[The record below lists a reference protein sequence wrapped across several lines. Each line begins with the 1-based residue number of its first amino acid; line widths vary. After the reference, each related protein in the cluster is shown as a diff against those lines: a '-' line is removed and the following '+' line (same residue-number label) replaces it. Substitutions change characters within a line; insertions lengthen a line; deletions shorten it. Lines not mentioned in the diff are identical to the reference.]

1 MTLDPTFLSGF
12 TLVLTGLAGAFLAA
26 LWVALVVWTY
36 RDMRSRHRDRLVSIL
51 AAVMVALL
59 NLPGVL
65 VYLILRPAR
74 TLEEEYQQTL
84 EEEALLQSIE
94 DQSVCPG
101 CERRTREDWQVCP
114 TCQTKLRKPCHSC
127 GRLMDLPWNICP
139 YCGTPAPG
147 MRKEGTTME
156 EALRGLKVE
165 KQTSKPPARK
175 KSKPEEEPAQAAAAE
190 ESNLEEETALQAA
203 SEDLKV
209 EEETALQAAS
219 EDLKVEE
226 EASKED
232 TAKEEAPE
240 VLKAEEQPA
249 ES

>member
-1 MTLDPTFLSGF
+1 MTLDPTFLSSL
-12 TLVLTGLAGAFLAA
+12 TLVLTGLAGAFLVA

-36 RDMRSRHRDRLVSIL
+36 RDMRSRHRDRLVHIL
-51 AAVMVALL
+51 AALMVALL
-59 NLPGVL
+59 YLPGVL

-101 CERRTREDWQVCP
+101 CERHIKDDWQVCP

-127 GRLMDLPWNICP
+127 GRLMELPWNICP

-156 EALRGLKVE
+156 DVVRSLPQEE
-165 KQTSKPPARK
+165 KLEPENLSEEDLPAVQDQPEEEQPAAESLLEKDRPAQE
-175 KSKPEEEPAQAAAAE
+175 SLPEEEPE
-190 ESNLEEETALQAA
+190 
-203 SEDLKV
+203 
-209 EEETALQAAS
+209 
-219 EDLKVEE
+219 
-226 EASKED
+226 
-232 TAKEEAPE
+232 
-240 VLKAEEQPA
+240 
-249 ES
+249 

>member
-1 MTLDPTFLSGF
+1 MTLDPTFLRGF
-12 TLVLTGLAGAFLAA
+12 TLVLTGFAGAFLVA
-26 LWVALVVWTY
+26 LWVALVVWSY
-36 RDMRSRHRDRLVSIL
+36 RDMRSRHRDRLVHIL
-51 AAVMVALL
+51 AALMVALL

-101 CERRTREDWQVCP
+101 CERRIKDDWQVCP

-165 KQTSKPPARK
+165 EQPVDQETPQTAESRH
-175 KSKPEEEPAQAAAAE
+175 AE
-190 ESNLEEETALQAA
+190 EVIVVERVEESKLEEEAPGMEPQADA
-203 SEDLKV
+203 EPEGDGPKD
-209 EEETALQAAS
+209 ET
-219 EDLKVEE
+219 
-226 EASKED
+226 
-232 TAKEEAPE
+232 PE
-240 VLKAEEQPA
+240 KMETEEQQA

>member
-12 TLVLTGLAGAFLAA
+12 TLVLTGFAGAFLVA

-36 RDMRSRHRDRLVSIL
+36 RDMRARHRDRLVHIL

-94 DQSVCPG
+94 DQAVCPG
-101 CERRTREDWQVCP
+101 CERRIKDDWLVCP
-114 TCQTKLRKPCHSC
+114 SCQTKLRKPCHSC
-127 GRLMDLPWNICP
+127 GRLMELPWNICP

-156 EALRGLKVE
+156 EALRGLKL
-165 KQTSKPPARK
+165 
-175 KSKPEEEPAQAAAAE
+175 EEEPAREGTSNGSRSRGEPQRAESAPEPAAE
-190 ESNLEEETALQAA
+190 AGKQAEEALPDLNPEEEQ
-203 SEDLKV
+203 
-209 EEETALQAAS
+209 
-219 EDLKVEE
+219 
-226 EASKED
+226 
-232 TAKEEAPE
+232 
-240 VLKAEEQPA
+240 A